1 MVYIICRS
9 SFFMP
14 FLFQLVTK
22 GYNVNR
28 NVTFMQYF
36 SDINNNV
43 E

>member
-22 GYNVNR
+22 GYNVNKK
-28 NVTFMQYF
+28 VIFMQHF
-36 SDINNNV
+36 SDIKNNV